1 MPLVSLVASP
11 LANSYVT
18 TAELHAYMGVI
29 DAGWAAVPAVEQER
43 LAILATMEIDRVRFL
58 GSKAL
63 GNQRLE
69 FPRVGDPR
77 VFRPILD
84 SAPQVDKP
92 TSAFSYGLTRGVA
105 ETFPAG
111 AVVTLSL
118 FPGRGSVR
126 VSTFLG
132 GGVVN
137 ETDDGNGTIGTA
149 GVVDYAA
156 GTITL
161 AGVPTAPV
169 IVQYSGVRRDVLLC
183 PDAQMDPGR
192 FMPDFLVGGSVHLLR
207 ANGIREFFDIVAH
220 NIVSGEITLAQ
231 PLQDAIA
238 PGDRVLLFWPVHQ
251 DLKRAVLIQVAAR
264 RGLVT
269 LDTRAGRGIKT
280 IKIGDTTTTYSDA
293 VSTSRVVSLAAKYG
307 LNDQSFALIARFTI
321 YGKGLTVE
329 AMSSART
336 S

>member
-1 MPLVSLVASP
+1 MALVSLVASP

-18 TAELHAYMGVI
+18 AAELHAYMGVI
-29 DAGWAAVPAVEQER
+29 DAGWATVAPVEQER

-84 SAPQVDKP
+84 SAPQVDK
-92 TSAFSYGLTRGVA
+92 SASGFAYGLTRA
-105 ETFPAG
+105 FEETFPAS
-111 AVVTLSL
+111 ANLTLAC
-118 FPGRGSVR
+118 FPARGSVR
-126 VSTFLG
+126 ISTFLG
-132 GGVVN
+132 GVVT
-137 ETDDGNGTIGTA
+137 EIDDGA
-149 GVVDYAA
+149 GALGAVGAVDYAA

-161 AGVPTAPV
+161 TGVPTAPV
-169 IVQYSGVRRDVLLC
+169 VVQYDGVRRDVLIC

-192 FMPDFLVGGSVHLLR
+192 FMPDFLVGGSVHVLR
-207 ANGIREFFDIVAH
+207 ADGVREFFGIAGH
-220 NIVSGEITLAQ
+220 NIVSGEITLDQ
-231 PLQDAIA
+231 PMADALA
-238 PGDRVLLFWPVHQ
+238 PGDRVMLFWPVHD
-251 DLKRAVLIQVAAR
+251 DLKRAVMIQVAAR

-269 LDTRAGRGIKT
+269 LDTRAGRGIKS
-280 IKIGDTTTTYSDA
+280 IKIGDTATTYSDA
-293 VSTSRVVSLAAKYG
+293 VSSSRVTSLAAKFG

-321 YGKGLTVE
+321 YGKGLMVE

-336 S
+336 A